1 MQMKF
6 LALSIIAAAMPAA
19 APAAPAVSP
28 AANCAPVTDAVVEAQ
43 FDRFNAAWAT
53 KDPDTVSALFAPDA
67 VLLPTLSDEERTT
80 PEGIHRYFVYFLKS
94 APVGRIDT
102 SSIRLGC
109 NMAARMG
116 NWSVDLT
123 DPNTGAKSTAKAR
136 YTFVYRYDGKDW
148 RIEHLHSS
156 LLPDMP

>member
-1 MQMKF
+1 MRYV
-6 LALSIIAAAMPAA
+6 LGAAAFAA
-19 APAAPAVSP
+19 LGASGAEARMMYCVSLTE
-28 AANCAPVTDAVVEAQ
+28 ATVEKQ
-43 FDRFNAAWAT
+43 FDRFNGAWSTKNPDAVAAMFT
-53 KDPDTVSALFAPDA
+53 STA

-80 PEGIHRYFVYFLKS
+80 PESIRRYFVYFLKS

-109 NMAARMG
+109 NLAARMG

-123 DPNTGAKSTAKAR
+123 DPETGEKSTAKAR
-136 YTFVYRYDGKDW
+136 YTFIYRYAGGRW

>member
-1 MQMKF
+1 MKQAVWAA
-6 LALSIIAAAMPAA
+6 LAMTLACSGASAQATE
-19 APAAPAVSP
+19 
-28 AANCAPVTDAVVEAQ
+28 CAPIDNAAIEGQ

-53 KDPDTVSALFAPDA
+53 KNPDTVSALFAPDA

-80 PEGIHRYFVYFLKS
+80 PEGIRRYFVHFLEK
-94 APVGRIDT
+94 APVGHIDT

-116 NWSVDLT
+116 NWSVDLI
-123 DPNTGAKSTAKAR
+123 DKKTGEKSTAKAR
-136 YTFVYRYDGKDW
+136 YTFVYRYGDGSW

>member
-1 MQMKF
+1 MMKQGLLAM
-6 LALSIIAAAMPAA
+6 LALGLAGGAAEARTAE
-19 APAAPAVSP
+19 
-28 AANCAPVTDAVVEAQ
+28 CAPVTDAEIAAE

-53 KDPDTVSALFAPDA
+53 KNPDTVSALFAPDA

-80 PEGIHRYFVYFLKS
+80 PEGIHRYFVHFLEKS
-94 APVGRIDT
+94 PVARVDS

-123 DPNTGAKSTAKAR
+123 DKKTGEKSTAKAR
-136 YTFVYRYDGKDW
+136 YTFVYRYAGGSW

>member
-1 MQMKF
+1 MAKIY
-6 LALSIIAAAMPAA
+6 LALSGMVGLALAMPTNAR
-19 APAAPAVSP
+19 PTQ
-28 AANCAPVTDAVVEAQ
+28 CAPISESQ
-43 FDRFNAAWAT
+43 IKREFERFNAAWAT
-53 KDPDTVSALFAPDA
+53 KNPDTVAALFTPSA

-80 PEGIHRYFVYFLKS
+80 PAGIRKYFVYFLKNS
-94 APVGRIDT
+94 PVGRIDS

-123 DPNTGAKSTAKAR
+123 DHQTGHKSTAKAR
-136 YTFVYRYDGKDW
+136 YTFVYRYEGGQW